1 MMRLKSIVIDSF
13 GRLKGKTFNLDPGL
27 NVFYGPNESGKSTTM
42 EFIRCTLVPNK
53 SNKSSYPERMKTD
66 SGTIVYEEN
75 GLEKRVFMEGKTG
88 HKGDAP
94 ECVSDIEPV
103 LYRNIFAMNR
113 EGLDEMATLSNGD
126 IRSKFLTIPGGESM
140 PDVIKSI
147 DADWERLIGK
157 TSTSPSAIN
166 AIQRNEDE
174 ILKKI
179 GELRSHVESYSE
191 LNGRRMELEERLQK
205 LDYANKKAIENNNQ
219 YSKVESQKS
228 NFDSLAACRAK
239 RDELM
244 KGPILQDGAQDTY
257 ESLKNDAESKKAAYE
272 ALEQNRRQQIYALP
286 GQDESKLLQLRPR
299 IQSVVDRQPEYHA
312 RISRPAEHVQVSNSK
327 MPFVLMALLAIAA
340 VAVWLI
346 PGLDVTIPIVADI
359 AILAIIAFVYFRMK
373 GTKTTIKTEGPDPWI
388 SNYEAE
394 VRVLSNELRIEPI
407 STDVDL
413 RNMAG
418 ILVKLNALDAT
429 REPCL
434 TARTEYLKADN
445 KLLGFLAQY
454 GGEQGYKKA
463 FESTAQ
469 LRSCKATIA
478 TLESNIRISGLDPDR
493 PLPDIVKIDIDMS
506 EYASLSAEKGKI
518 EEMMKN
524 ILDTKEL
531 DSLID
536 SSYTVSSEKGKVL
549 REGAVSLVSSLIVQD
564 ACADLYE
571 NVHPD
576 VISTADRYL
585 GLMTNGSCR
594 LDLDPRNTDI
604 SVISNGEP
612 KNPKQ
617 WSTGLRAQIL
627 LSIKLAI
634 AKEMGRGEIPIIL
647 DDVLLPFDNVRKK
660 GAIEALSALSDEM
673 QVLLFSCDDDVME
686 IAKEHPEISII
697 TM

>member
-1 MMRLKSIVIDSF
+1 MRLKSIVIDSF
-13 GRLKGKTFNLDPGL
+13 GKLKGKSFDLYPGL

-42 EFIRCTLVPNK
+42 EFIRCTLVPNR

-66 SGTIVYEEN
+66 SGIIVYEEN
-75 GLEKRVFMEGKTG
+75 GQEKRVYMEGKTG
-88 HKGDAP
+88 HKGDVPA
-94 ECVSDIEPV
+94 CVSDMEPV

-140 PDVIKSI
+140 PDVIKGI
-147 DADWERLIGK
+147 DEDWERLIGK
-157 TSTSPSAIN
+157 TSTSPSVIN
-166 AIQRNEDE
+166 AIQRSEDE

-191 LNGRRMELEERLQK
+191 LNSRRIELEERLQK
-205 LDYANKKAIENNNQ
+205 IDSDNRNTIENNNL

-228 NFDSLAACRAK
+228 NFDSLAAFRAK

-244 KGPILQDGAQDTY
+244 KSLILHEGAQETY

-272 ALEQNRRQQIYALP
+272 ALEQNRKQQICSLP

-312 RISRPAEHVQVSNSK
+312 RISRPAEQVQVSDSK
-327 MPFVLMALLAIAA
+327 MPLFLMALLAIVA

-346 PGLDVTIPIVADI
+346 PGIDFTIPIVADI
-359 AILAIIAFVYFRMK
+359 AILAIIVLVYYRMK
-373 GTKTTIKTEGPDPWI
+373 GAKTTIMTEGTDPWI
-388 SNYEAE
+388 DNYETE
-394 VRVLSNELRIEPI
+394 VRVLSNELCIDPI

-434 TARTEYLKADN
+434 AARTEYLKADN

-454 GGEQGYKKA
+454 GGEQGYKRA
-463 FESTAQ
+463 LENTAQ
-469 LRSCKATIA
+469 LSSCKGTIA
-478 TLESNIRISGLDPDR
+478 TLESNIRKSGLDPDK
-493 PLPDIVKIDIDMS
+493 PLPDVVKINIDMS
-506 EYASLSAEKGKI
+506 EYSTLSAEKGKI

-549 REGAVSLVSSLIVQD
+549 REGAVSLVSSVIVQD

-585 GLMTNGSCR
+585 ALMTNGSCR
-594 LDLDPRNTDI
+594 LDLDPRNTDL

-647 DDVLLPFDNVRKK
+647 DDVLLPFDNERKK
-660 GAIEALSALSDEM
+660 GAIEALSALSNEM

-686 IAKEHPEISII
+686 LAKDHSEISLI
-697 TM
+697 TI